1 EAAVLQTVPAAT
13 GGTYTF
19 TVSGAGGTTG
29 NYSLQVIL
37 NAARELEGTIS
48 GATNNTPATAQ
59 DINASFITLQ
69 SSLASAS
76 RGAVLGGNAAAPP
89 VPIQTFDFESG
100 QQGFVINNGPRPGH
114 VAGLWHLS
122 TRRGTQAGPSPV
134 TSFYFGSE
142 VSGNYNVGNTA
153 GTITSGAIALPNSP
167 GLALAFNY
175 VLQTEGNGSFDQAS

>member
-1 EAAVLQTVPAAT
+1 NPASTVIGSASAAGAGQPALIQTAPAAT

-59 DINASFITLQ
+59 DISASFITLQ

-76 RGAVLGGNAAAPP
+76 RGAVLGGNAAGPP
-89 VPIQTFDFESG
+89 VPFQTFNFESG
-100 QQGFVINNGPRPGH
+100 QQGFVINNGPQPGH
-114 VAGLWHLS
+114 VAGLGHLA
-122 TRRGTQAGPSPV
+122 TGRGTPAGPSPV
-134 TSFYFGSE
+134 TRFSFRPAE
-142 VSGNYNVGNTA
+142 
-153 GTITSGAIALPNSP
+153 GT
-167 GLALAFNY
+167 
-175 VLQTEGNGSFDQAS
+175 